1 MAELVDAPD
10 SKSGSGNRVRVRVSL
25 GAPFFTRRHS
35 RLPRRHSREGG
46 NPAFLHNLVGQII
59 PVRIGFLDEPKLPG
73 TIPFLHLLLPHDG
86 AFHVFVDF
94 IPDERMDRIF
104 CREAFSGVAFV
115 LMESFNQ
122 IAGDAN
128 INRTVTFAGQY
139 VYARLLPFSTVLDS
153 RLRGNDEGGKRE

>member
-1 MAELVDAPD
+1 M
-10 SKSGSGNRVRVRVSL
+10 
-25 GAPFFTRRHS
+25 
-35 RLPRRHSREGG
+35 
-46 NPAFLHNLVGQII
+46 
-59 PVRIGFLDEPKLPG
+59 
-73 TIPFLHLLLPHDG
+73 
-86 AFHVFVDF
+86 DF

-139 VYARLLPFSTVLDS
+139 VYARLLHFSTVLDS